1 MDTINFIK
9 ALAADTRAPTG
20 SLSSIWWGATGIAVT
35 LAAIVFLATLAP
47 RPDIAEAAETPRFL
61 FKLVITITL
70 TVTAFI
76 LARAM
81 LRPEETGRK
90 IAPYLAIA
98 PVLAAAGVVAELF
111 VLPQDIWSARL
122 IGTNSMACLFF
133 ITMIGVGPLALFLL
147 ALRHG
152 APARPIIAGAVAGV
166 LAGGIAASLYGLHCT
181 DDSPLFVASWYT
193 IAIGGLAL
201 AGAVGADR
209 FVRW

>member
-1 MDTINFIK
+1 MDTRNFIK
-9 ALAADTRAPTG
+9 ALAADIRAPRR
-20 SLSSIWWGATGIAVT
+20 SLSSIWWGATGVAVS
-35 LAAIVFLATLAP
+35 LAAIVFLATLVP
-47 RPDIAEAAETPRFL
+47 RPDIADAAETPRFL
-61 FKLVITITL
+61 FKFVITVTL

-76 LARAM
+76 LARAL

-98 PVLAAAGVVAELF
+98 PVLTAAGVVAELF

-122 IGTNSMACLFF
+122 IGTNSMACLFL
-133 ITMIGVGPLALFLL
+133 IPMIGIGPLAVFLL

-152 APARPIIAGAVAGV
+152 APARPIIAGAVAGI
-166 LAGGIAASLYGLHCT
+166 LAGGIAATFYALHCT